1 MIEEVEDYRQTRYNQ
16 TYRTGIHPTRFD
28 SIQWC
33 RRQTTF
39 TALRYRTRV
48 RPEYLITHNIL
59 TSDVDSI

>member
-1 MIEEVEDYRQTRYNQ
+1 MTDKRGTIRLMGRV
-16 TYRTGIHPTRFD
+16 
-28 SIQWC
+28 SIQQELTQFSEC
-33 RRQTTF
+33 RQTTC